1 MPVVFNDGKNDK
13 SKVNQQESKEQ
24 AINEVIKK
32 IIDAVQKL
40 EGEFIDSKRT
50 LSSKVNGNNFSITEK
65 LRGVE
70 TIVQSID
77 ERVSVIGERTP
88 EEMMID
94 PVKEMVSQGYT
105 SIQVQASADVLE
117 KASELKESDR
127 QLSQRI
133 DEEVKA
139 RESVVLSLATDIT
152 SMDQRNQVKFSE
164 VGSRVTTN
172 SGGSVYELQATIQN
186 LKMEV
191 DRLKGVNNDLEMKV
205 MKETNRVNQIL
216 ESITYRLS

>member
-13 SKVNQQESKEQ
+13 SKINQQENKEQ
-24 AINEVIKK
+24 ALNEVIKK
-32 IIDAVQKL
+32 IINAVQKL

-50 LSSKVNGNNFSITEK
+50 LSSKVNGNTFSITEK

-70 TIVQSID
+70 GIVQSID

-94 PVKEMVSQGYT
+94 PVREMVSQGYT
-105 SIQVQASADVLE
+105 SIQIQASADVLE

-133 DEEVKA
+133 DEEVKV

-152 SMDQRNQVKFSE
+152 SMDERNQVKFSE
-164 VGSRVTTN
+164 VGSRVPSN
-172 SGGSVYELQATIQN
+172 NGGSVYELQATIQN

-205 MKETNRVNQIL
+205 VNETNRVNQIL
-216 ESITYRLS
+216 ESISHRLS

>member
-164 VGSRVTTN
+164 VGSRVPSN
-172 SGGSVYELQATIQN
+172 NGGSVYELQATIQN

>member
-13 SKVNQQESKEQ
+13 SKINQQENKEQ
-24 AINEVIKK
+24 ALNEVIKK
-32 IIDAVQKL
+32 IINAVQKL

-50 LSSKVNGNNFSITEK
+50 LSSKVNGNTFSITEK

-70 TIVQSID
+70 GIIQSID

-105 SIQVQASADVLE
+105 SIQIQASADVLE

-133 DEEVKA
+133 DEEVKV

-152 SMDQRNQVKFSE
+152 SMDERNQVKFSE
-164 VGSRVTTN
+164 VGSRVPSN
-172 SGGSVYELQATIQN
+172 NGGSVYELQATIQN

-205 MKETNRVNQIL
+205 VNETNRVNQIL
-216 ESITYRLS
+216 ESISHRLS

>member
-13 SKVNQQESKEQ
+13 SKVNQQENKEQ
-24 AINEVIKK
+24 ALNEVIKK
-32 IIDAVQKL
+32 IINAVQKL

-50 LSSKVNGNNFSITEK
+50 LSSKVNGNTFSITEK

-94 PVKEMVSQGYT
+94 PVKEMVSQSYV
-105 SIQVQASADVLE
+105 SIQVRASADVLE

-152 SMDQRNQVKFSE
+152 SMDERNQVKFSE
-164 VGSRVTTN
+164 VGSRVPSN
-172 SGGSVYELQATIQN
+172 NGGSVYELQATIQN

>member
-13 SKVNQQESKEQ
+13 SKINQQENKEQ
-24 AINEVIKK
+24 ALNEVIKK
-32 IIDAVQKL
+32 IINAVQKL

-127 QLSQRI
+127 QLLQRI
-133 DEEVKA
+133 DEEVKV

-152 SMDQRNQVKFSE
+152 SMDERNQVKFSE
-164 VGSRVTTN
+164 VGSRVPSN
-172 SGGSVYELQATIQN
+172 NGGSVYELQATIQN

-205 MKETNRVNQIL
+205 VNETNRVNQIL
-216 ESITYRLS
+216 ESISHRLS

>member
-13 SKVNQQESKEQ
+13 SKINQQENKEQ
-24 AINEVIKK
+24 ALNEVIKK
-32 IIDAVQKL
+32 IINAVQKL

-50 LSSKVNGNNFSITEK
+50 LSSKVNGNTFSITEK

-94 PVKEMVSQGYT
+94 PVREMVSQGYT
-105 SIQVQASADVLE
+105 SIQIQASADVLE

-133 DEEVKA
+133 DEEVKV

-152 SMDQRNQVKFSE
+152 SMDERNQVKFSE
-164 VGSRVTTN
+164 VGSRVPSN
-172 SGGSVYELQATIQN
+172 NGGSVYELQATIQN

-205 MKETNRVNQIL
+205 VNETNRVNQIL
-216 ESITYRLS
+216 ESISHRLS

>member
-13 SKVNQQESKEQ
+13 SKINQQENKEQ
-24 AINEVIKK
+24 ALNEVIKK
-32 IIDAVQKL
+32 IINAVQKL

-50 LSSKVNGNNFSITEK
+50 LSSKVNGNTFSITEK

-70 TIVQSID
+70 GIIQSID

-94 PVKEMVSQGYT
+94 PVREMVSQGYT
-105 SIQVQASADVLE
+105 SIQIQASADVLE

-133 DEEVKA
+133 DEEVKV

-152 SMDQRNQVKFSE
+152 SMDERNQVKFSE
-164 VGSRVTTN
+164 VGSRVPSN
-172 SGGSVYELQATIQN
+172 NGGSVYELQATIQN

-205 MKETNRVNQIL
+205 VNETNRVNQIL
-216 ESITYRLS
+216 ESISHRLS

>member
-13 SKVNQQESKEQ
+13 SKINQQESKEQ
-24 AINEVIKK
+24 ALNEVIKK
-32 IIDAVQKL
+32 IINAVQKL

-50 LSSKVNGNNFSITEK
+50 LSSKVNGNTFSITEK

-70 TIVQSID
+70 GIIQSID

-105 SIQVQASADVLE
+105 SIQIQASADVLE

-133 DEEVKA
+133 DEEVKV

-152 SMDQRNQVKFSE
+152 SMDERNQVKFSE
-164 VGSRVTTN
+164 VGSRVPSN
-172 SGGSVYELQATIQN
+172 NGGSVYELQATIQN

-205 MKETNRVNQIL
+205 VNETNRVNQIL
-216 ESITYRLS
+216 ESISHRLS

>member
-1 MPVVFNDGKNDK
+1 M
-13 SKVNQQESKEQ
+13 
-24 AINEVIKK
+24 IKK
-32 IIDAVQKL
+32 IINAVQKL

-50 LSSKVNGNNFSITEK
+50 LSSKVNGNTFSITEK

-70 TIVQSID
+70 GIIQSID

-105 SIQVQASADVLE
+105 SIQIQASADVLE

-133 DEEVKA
+133 DEEVKV

-152 SMDQRNQVKFSE
+152 SMDERNQVKFSE
-164 VGSRVTTN
+164 VGSRVPSN
-172 SGGSVYELQATIQN
+172 NGGSVYELQATIQN

-205 MKETNRVNQIL
+205 VNETNRVNQIL
-216 ESITYRLS
+216 ESISHRLS

>member
-152 SMDQRNQVKFSE
+152 SMDERNQVKFSE
-164 VGSRVTTN
+164 VGSRVPSN
-172 SGGSVYELQATIQN
+172 NGGSVYELQATIQN

>member
-24 AINEVIKK
+24 ALNEVIKK
-32 IIDAVQKL
+32 IINAVQKL

-152 SMDQRNQVKFSE
+152 SMDERNQVKFSE
-164 VGSRVTTN
+164 VGSRVPSN
-172 SGGSVYELQATIQN
+172 NGGSVYELQATIQN